1 MQLPLHTSTRK
12 DIQGIPVYESE
23 SSRGLYDL
31 TGLGVKVVRERP
43 ASYGECE
50 PLAVHSPRDV
60 LGLLGELY
68 EGQEKEVFYS
78 FLLNSRNH
86 VMALDMVSMG
96 TLSNTLAH
104 PREVFRLPVI
114 LSAASILV
122 AHNHPSGDLEPSQ
135 NDYALT
141 ARLKEAS
148 DVMGIELLDHVV
160 WGSSDSWVSFKES
173 GYF

>member
-1 MQLPLHTSTRK
+1 MQLPLDSSTRK

-43 ASYGECE
+43 APYGTSE
-50 PLAVHSPRDV
+50 PIQVHQARDV
-60 LGLLGELY
+60 AGLLDRLY
-68 EGQEKEVFYS
+68 DGQEKEVFYS

-114 LSAASILV
+114 LSAASIRSDQEQALV
-122 AHNHPSGDLEPSQ
+122 RGQKAPKSKRPLR
-135 NDYALT
+135 AT
-141 ARLKEAS
+141 
-148 DVMGIELLDHVV
+148 HVR
-160 WGSSDSWVSFKES
+160 
-173 GYF
+173 